1 MIQPQTTLRI
11 VDNSGAK
18 TIKCIKVLGGY
29 KRKIAFIGD
38 IIIASVQELRN
49 KYKIS
54 SKVKKGEVVS
64 ALILRTKKTKRRK
77 DGSFICFDKNCAIL
91 INKSDKP
98 LGTRIFGSS
107 DPGTISTVPT
117 TAPSSSAACRT
128 SYPKR
133 SRECHH

>member
-1 MIQPQTTLRI
+1 MIQPQTILKI

-29 KRKIAFIGD
+29 KKKVAFIGD

-49 KYKIS
+49 KYKIN

-64 ALILRTKKTKRRK
+64 ALILRTKKNKKRK
-77 DGSFICFDKNCAIL
+77 DGTFFSFDNNCAIL

-98 LGTRIFGSS
+98 LGTRIFGS
-107 DPGTISTVPT
+107 VPKEFRVNKFMKL
-117 TAPSSSAACRT
+117 ASIGLGFI
-128 SYPKR
+128 
-133 SRECHH
+133 

>member
-64 ALILRTKKTKRRK
+64 DLILRTKKTKRRK

-98 LGTRIFGSS
+98 LGTRIFGSI
-107 DPGTISTVPT
+107 PKEL
-117 TAPSSSAACRT
+117 RT
-128 SYPKR
+128 NKFMKLASLGLGFM
-133 SRECHH
+133 

>member
-1 MIQPQTTLRI
+1 MIQPQTILKI

-29 KRKIAFIGD
+29 KKKVAFIGD

-49 KYKIS
+49 KYKIN

-64 ALILRTKKTKRRK
+64 ALILRTKKNKKRK
-77 DGSFICFDKNCAIL
+77 DGTFFSFDKNCAIL

-98 LGTRIFGSS
+98 LGTRIFGS
-107 DPGTISTVPT
+107 VPKEFRVNKFMKL
-117 TAPSSSAACRT
+117 ASIGLGFI
-128 SYPKR
+128 
-133 SRECHH
+133 